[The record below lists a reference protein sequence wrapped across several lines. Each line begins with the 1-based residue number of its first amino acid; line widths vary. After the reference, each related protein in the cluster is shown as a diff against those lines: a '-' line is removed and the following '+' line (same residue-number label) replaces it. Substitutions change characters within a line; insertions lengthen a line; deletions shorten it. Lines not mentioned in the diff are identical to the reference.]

1 MTNIHKQSEDS
12 YVQKTESIE
21 NQLVSGSVWLTFGNF
36 FSRILGALY
45 IIPWTIIIGRYS
57 TEANGLFNM
66 GYSIYALFLMIATA
80 GIPTAIS
87 NLVAHYN
94 AINEAQTSM
103 KLFWQGLKIALLT
116 GLASALILGLSAP
129 ILAAGHRFLTPVLW
143 SLAPSVFI
151 FPFMSMFRGLFQGNQ
166 MMKESAISQIF
177 EQVARVIYMLAGTF
191 IVMRSNPL
199 NWQGAVVQS
208 TFAAFIGALLGMF
221 YLLYAFANHR
231 ERFVDAARNSYRKER
246 VDANELIFGILKQA
260 VPFVVVASAVTFYQL
275 IDQFTYFA
283 SMNRFFDF
291 SDQQLIIQFARFN
304 ANANKLVLIIVPF
317 AIAIAETSLPM
328 LSNAYSNHNWES
340 IKKQI
345 KNIYRLFYVAMLL
358 SAFGLYAV
366 ALPMYTV
373 FYGTSDPDL
382 LAGVQLLKVSA
393 IVAIFF
399 GYFTILSFIIQGLG
413 HARTAMK
420 ALIYGILLKMVFQVP
435 MIYMLQ
441 ATGAMLST
449 LIGFVFSSCYLLNEI
464 KKNYQVSILD
474 TSADLFKTIVIGISV
489 LISASIVV
497 KLLELVF
504 PLTRFAQIIVLLVAV
519 FFGGIVGI
527 LLLIRFNVADELL
540 RRFIP
545 ARFFKGVQR
554 K

>member
-1 MTNIHKQSEDS
+1 M
-12 YVQKTESIE
+12 
-21 NQLVSGSVWLTFGNF
+21 
-36 FSRILGALY
+36 
-45 IIPWTIIIGRYS
+45 
-57 TEANGLFNM
+57 
-66 GYSIYALFLMIATA
+66 
-80 GIPTAIS
+80 
-87 NLVAHYN
+87 
-94 AINEAQTSM
+94 
-103 KLFWQGLKIALLT
+103 
-116 GLASALILGLSAP
+116 
-129 ILAAGHRFLTPVLW
+129 
-143 SLAPSVFI
+143 
-151 FPFMSMFRGLFQGNQ
+151 
-166 MMKESAISQIF
+166 
-177 EQVARVIYMLAGTF
+177 
-191 IVMRSNPL
+191 
-199 NWQGAVVQS
+199 
-208 TFAAFIGALLGMF
+208 
-221 YLLYAFANHR
+221 
-231 ERFVDAARNSYRKER
+231 
-246 VDANELIFGILKQA
+246 
-260 VPFVVVASAVTFYQL
+260 
-275 IDQFTYFA
+275 
-283 SMNRFFDF
+283 
-291 SDQQLIIQFARFN
+291 
-304 ANANKLVLIIVPF
+304 
-317 AIAIAETSLPM
+317 
-328 LSNAYSNHNWES
+328 
-340 IKKQI
+340 
-345 KNIYRLFYVAMLL
+345 
-358 SAFGLYAV
+358 
-366 ALPMYTV
+366 
-373 FYGTSDPDL
+373 